1 MLYFVA
7 FRRARSKYEWV
18 KLPTVWK
25 FQWSVSLMPL
35 TSQFKDII
43 KRETK
48 VSKMIV
54 CGVSILDL
62 EWNVKGVFEISY
74 KIFNLYTTKYT
85 FYEVLKVWHDLW
97 YLSVLASWVLLRPA
111 LERRFN
117 SSVSTLFRIMAP
129 SHYLVEPTYCQMVL
143 QIYSCG

>member
-1 MLYFVA
+1 MAL
-7 FRRARSKYEWV
+7 RRARSKYEWIRH
-18 KLPTVWK
+18 PTIWK

-35 TSQFKDII
+35 TSQFKDVIN
-43 KRETK
+43 RETK
-48 VSKMIV
+48 VSKMYSLWCMDSRSWVKRRRCFWSFIQNFQPIHHKI
-54 CGVSILDL
+54 CILRS
-62 EWNVKGVFEISY
+62 V
-74 KIFNLYTTKYT
+74 
-85 FYEVLKVWHDLW
+85 KVWHDLW

-129 SHYLVEPTYCQMVL
+129 SHYLVEPNHCQLVL